1 MTRLAYDPHVLPPRL
16 GLRAKHQVEG
26 AVQRAD
32 GPSRGFATRAIHAG
46 EQPDP
51 ITRAHTTPIYQTATF
66 SFDTAEEKAA
76 AMEQALA
83 WQGGFFYSRTGN
95 PTTAAL
101 EAKLADLEGAEDA
114 VVGASGM
121 AAVASALLAH
131 LDAGDH
137 LVTSNDIFVIS
148 RVLLEDDF
156 PRRGIEVTGVDITDL
171 GDVRAAIRPTTR
183 VLFAETLS
191 NPHMKV
197 ADIVALAV
205 IAHEAGILLVVDNTF
220 LTPYLLQPLGLG
232 ADLVIHSATKYI
244 AGHGDAL
251 AGAVAGPK
259 AHIDRV
265 RAMLDVL
272 GSCISPFNA
281 WLVMRGVRTL
291 PMRMDAHSR
300 NAAALAGFLAA
311 HPLVTEVRYP
321 GLASHPDH
329 AVARRLVG
337 DPAGGRYGGM
347 MAVRLRGGQATMNAF
362 ANALEVCE
370 LAVSLG
376 DVYTLV
382 YPMPKRDN
390 LIRISVGC
398 EDIDDIVADFAQALD
413 RAARVDGQRG
423 AARPRG

>member
-1 MTRLAYDPHVLPPRL
+1 MPP
-16 GLRAKHQVEG
+16 AEG
-26 AVQRAD
+26 P
-32 GPSRGFATRAIHAG
+32 GRGFATRAIHAG

-76 AMEQALA
+76 AMEQAMA

-121 AAVASALLAH
+121 SAVATALLAH

-148 RVLLEDDF
+148 RVLLQDDF
-156 PRRGIEVTGVDITDL
+156 PRRGIEVTAVDITDL
-171 GDVRAAIRPTTR
+171 DAVRSAIRPTTR
-183 VLFAETLS
+183 ILFTEALS

-197 ADIVALAV
+197 ADLDALAE
-205 IAHEAGILLVVDNTF
+205 IARSAGLMLVVDNTF
-220 LTPYLLQPLGLG
+220 LTPYLLRPLEHG
-232 ADLVIHSATKYI
+232 ADLVLHSATKYL

-251 AGAVAGPK
+251 AGVVAGPK
-259 AHIDRV
+259 ASIDRV
-265 RAMLDVL
+265 RGMLDVL
-272 GSCISPFNA
+272 GSCVSPFNA

-291 PMRMDAHSR
+291 PLRMAAHSR
-300 NAAALAGFLAA
+300 NAARLANFLAG
-311 HPLVTEVRYP
+311 HPLVAEIAYP
-321 GLASHPDH
+321 GLEADPGHG
-329 AVARRLVG
+329 VARQLVG
-337 DPAGGRYGGM
+337 DPSGGQYGGM
-347 MAVRLRGGQATMNAF
+347 MALRLRGGTPVMNAF

-398 EDIDDIVADFAQALD
+398 EDIEDVVADFAQAMDL
-413 RAARVDGQRG
+413 AAS
-423 AARPRG
+423 AAEM